1 MSTLSTT
8 VNSYQHLST
17 KALYS
22 NNEHIP
28 KGLLTESHI
37 NTVNRDQ
44 HFATAMQQKIAP
56 LISSM
61 STLSTDINT
70 YQQLSTKALYSNN
83 SNVQHTTKGPGT
95 ENHVN
100 TVNRHQHT
108 ATAMQQSQQSQHSSL
123 RK

>member
-44 HFATAMQQKIAP
+44 HFATAMQQKIVP
-56 LISSM
+56 LISSR
-61 STLSTDINT
+61 
-70 YQQLSTKALYSNN
+70 YKKATRLNLASVHEFFNPKKHGGGGGGKCPLDFRTHAILPVIKLGVSNL
-83 SNVQHTTKGPGT
+83 
-95 ENHVN
+95 HVN
-100 TVNRHQHT
+100 SFFGV
-108 ATAMQQSQQSQHSSL
+108 
-123 RK
+123 

>member
-1 MSTLSTT
+1 MSPLSTT

-70 YQQLSTKALYSNN
+70 YQHLSTKPSCISIINMEHIL
-83 SNVQHTTKGPGT
+83 KGLAT
-95 ENHVN
+95 EIYVD
-100 TVNRHQHT
+100 TVNRG
-108 ATAMQQSQQSQHSSL
+108 QQSTTAVQQSDVM
-123 RK
+123 